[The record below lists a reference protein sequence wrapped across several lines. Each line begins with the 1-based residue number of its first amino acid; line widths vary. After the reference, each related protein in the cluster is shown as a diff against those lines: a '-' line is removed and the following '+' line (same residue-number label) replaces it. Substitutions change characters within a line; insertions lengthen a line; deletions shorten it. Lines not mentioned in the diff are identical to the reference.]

1 MSKSNLKILISWALM
16 CAPIF
21 ALAQKKPN
29 VILIMMDDLG
39 YGDLSCYGASQYQ
52 TPNLDKMAKEGVR
65 FTHFLSAQAVCS
77 ASRAGLLTGC
87 YPNRIGISGA
97 LFPNSKIGINPE
109 EETIAELLKANGYK
123 TGIFGKWHLGDHK
136 DFLPL
141 QHGFDEY
148 VGIPYSNDMWPV
160 HFDGTRPDNNS
171 RRKFPELPLIRGN
184 DASSYIKTLDDQAQI
199 TQILTKESIQFIERN
214 KAKPFFLY
222 LPNPMP
228 HVPINASESFR
239 GKSKQGLYGDV
250 MMDMDWSVGQI
261 LQTLRRLNLEKN
273 TIVIFTSDNGPWQN
287 FGNHAGSTG
296 GLREA
301 KGSSFE
307 GGQRVP
313 FLVQWKGHL
322 PEGTI
327 QNSLAANIDL
337 LPTIC
342 AITNSQLPRKK
353 IDGVNIQALMQ
364 GIPDMEPRQVFYY
377 YYRTNNL
384 EAVRKGSWK
393 LVFAHAG
400 RTHEGFMPGQDGF
413 PGKLKEDFPFPQ
425 GLYDLRRD
433 PGERYDVS
441 EKYPEKLAELIA
453 LGNQARSE
461 IGDDILKVKGTENRM
476 PGIVVIP

>member
-1 MSKSNLKILISWALM
+1 MKSLFT
-16 CAPIF
+16 IF
-21 ALAQKKPN
+21 MLSLSLASLAQDKPN

-39 YGDLSCYGASQYQ
+39 YGDISSYGATGYA
-52 TPNLDKMAKEGVR
+52 TPQIDQMAKNGVR

-97 LFPNSKIGINPE
+97 LFPNSRIGINAS
-109 EETIAELLKANGYK
+109 EETIAELLHSNGYA
-123 TGIFGKWHLGDHK
+123 TGMFGKWHLGDRK
-136 DFLPL
+136 DFLPM

-160 HFDGTRPDNNS
+160 EYDGQKATASSSKIRYPH
-171 RRKFPELPLIRGN
+171 LPLIRN
-184 DASSYIKTLDDQAQI
+184 NQPEKYIETLEDQAQLI
-199 TQILTKESIQFIERN
+199 QILTKESVQFIEKN
-214 KAKPFFLY
+214 KSKPFFLY
-222 LPNPMP
+222 LPHPMP
-228 HVPINASESFR
+228 HVPINASATFR
-239 GKSKQGLYGDV
+239 GKSKQGLFGDV
-250 MMDMDWSVGQI
+250 MMEMDWSVGEI
-261 LQTLRRLNLEKN
+261 LATLKKHKLEKN

-313 FLVQWKGHL
+313 FIVQWKGHL
-322 PEGTI
+322 PEGKV
-327 QNSLAANIDL
+327 QAGLASNIDL

-342 AITNSQLPRKK
+342 ALTHSPLPQKK
-353 IDGVNIQALMQ
+353 IDGVNIQSLMEGSQ
-364 GIPDMEPRQVFYY
+364 TAEPRKSFYY

-384 EAVRKGSWK
+384 EAVRKGNWK
-393 LVFAHAG
+393 LVFAHPG
-400 RTHEGFMPGQDGF
+400 RTHEGFLPGKDGY
-413 PGKLKEDFPFPQ
+413 PGKLNEDFPFNQ

-441 EKYPEKLAELIA
+441 AMYPEIVAELEA
-453 LGNQARSE
+453 LGNQARE
-461 IGDDILKVKGTENRM
+461 DLGDDLKSMPGTGKRM
-476 PGIVVIP
+476 PGKIND